1 MTMVGGGWPKLCLG
15 AACPTEASA
24 SAGKTGL
31 GEGKF
36 GQKSASKRTW
46 TCSLYLVP
54 LFRVVGI
61 GRIVSELKVTVMSNC
76 L

>member
-1 MTMVGGGWPKLCLG
+1 MFGGGWPNLG
-15 AACPTEASA
+15 LLAACPSEASA
-24 SAGKTGL
+24 STGKTGL
-31 GEGKF
+31 GGGEF

-61 GRIVSELKVTVMSNC
+61 GRIVSELKVAVMSNC